1 MNRYLFEYELKSTGF
16 KSEFSW
22 VAESEEKARDAILD
36 RIADLEFTE
45 IEDVIV
51 GSLLKIMDASGHFVE
66 CESCAS

>member
-16 KSEFSW
+16 KGEFSW
-22 VAESEEKARDAILD
+22 VEASEEKAREAIQE

-51 GSLLKIMDASGHFVE
+51 GSLLKTMDATNHFSE
-66 CESCAS
+66 CENCAS